1 MKLINYMEKNIF
13 VIGAVGV
20 LSFGTGLA
28 DSGDVLASI
37 ASTSVSL
44 GVTILVMYAVENAV
58 KSWMSKRQ

>member
-13 VIGAVGV
+13 IILAVGI

-44 GVTILVMYAVENAV
+44 GVTILIMYAVENAV

>member
-13 VIGAVGV
+13 TILAVGI

-44 GVTILVMYAVENAV
+44 GVTILIMYAVENAV
-58 KSWMSKRQ
+58 KSWMSKKQ

>member
-1 MKLINYMEKNIF
+1 MEKNIF
-13 VIGAVGV
+13 IILAVGI

-44 GVTILVMYAVENAV
+44 GLTILLMYVIESRV
-58 KSWMSKRQ
+58 KAWMSKK

>member
-13 VIGAVGV
+13 IILAVGI

-44 GVTILVMYAVENAV
+44 GLTILLMYVIESRV
-58 KSWMSKRQ
+58 KAWMSKK